1 MWRSIAAAPASV
13 SCASSF
19 NDCNSLASGS
29 SIAVSMTS
37 SRPHCSLAERMSCIV
52 ESLIWWK
59 CTLIPWREA
68 VSPLSEPFTTCAE
81 AALPFGAA

>member
-1 MWRSIAAAPASV
+1 
-13 SCASSF
+13 
-19 NDCNSLASGS
+19 
-29 SIAVSMTS
+29 
-37 SRPHCSLAERMSCIV
+37 
-52 ESLIWWK
+52 LIWWK